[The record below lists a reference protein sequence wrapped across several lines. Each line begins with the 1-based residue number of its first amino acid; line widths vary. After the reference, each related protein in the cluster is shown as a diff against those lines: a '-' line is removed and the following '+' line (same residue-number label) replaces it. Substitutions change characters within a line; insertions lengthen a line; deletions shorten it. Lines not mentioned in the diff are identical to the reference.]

1 MDNGK
6 RKGDGVQID
15 LLVQTRRS
23 VCVVEVKRQR
33 EIGREVIDEVADK
46 VEKLPKRRGI
56 SVKTAL
62 VYEGHLA
69 PIVEAD
75 GYFDAIVPFRTL
87 LGL

>member
-1 MDNGK
+1 MK
-6 RKGDGVQID
+6 TFAK
-15 LLVQTRRS
+15 LVAAVAGTAIIAIATLVTS
-23 VCVVEVKRQR
+23 VV
-33 EIGREVIDEVADK
+33 VADK